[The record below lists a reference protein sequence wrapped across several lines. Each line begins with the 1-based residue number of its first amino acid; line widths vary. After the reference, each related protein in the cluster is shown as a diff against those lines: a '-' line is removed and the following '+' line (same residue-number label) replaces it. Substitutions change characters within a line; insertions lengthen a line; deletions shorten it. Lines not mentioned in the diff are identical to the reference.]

1 LQIEDII
8 MEKPRNVEEYIAR
21 QRAAIAANPEC
32 GTSHY
37 NLAVALLGQKKY
49 NEAEKALVEAV
60 NCSPT
65 LAEAYVQLG
74 GICLQ
79 RGDLEGCL
87 NYNRQAVKSRAVFA
101 EGWGNIGFVEL
112 QKGNIDEAIHALK
125 KAITYNSRFVQAYAT
140 LANAYLISGLLDESI
155 QANLKALDIESDFPV
170 VHNNLA
176 ICYLEQENYD
186 KAIEHC
192 DRAVKLG
199 YPVDPK
205 IIREIDEHR

>member
-1 LQIEDII
+1 
-8 MEKPRNVEEYIAR
+8 MEKSRNVEEYIAR
-21 QRAAIAANPEC
+21 QRAALAANPEC

-49 NEAEKALVEAV
+49 DEAEKELIEAV

-87 NYNRQAVKSRAVFA
+87 NYNRQAVNSRAAFA

-112 QKGNIDEAIHALK
+112 QKGNVDEAIRALK
-125 KAITYNSRFVQAYAT
+125 KAITYNSRFIQAYTT
-140 LANAYLISGLLDESI
+140 LANAYLMSGLLDESI
-155 QANLKALDIESDFPV
+155 QANLKVLDIEPNFPV
-170 VHNNLA
+170 VHNNLV

-192 DRAVKLG
+192 DRAVELG
-199 YPVDPK
+199 YAVDPK
-205 IIREIDEHR
+205 ILKEVNEHR